1 MMFGFI
7 FVELPID
14 LWNLIRLYEISDFV
28 NNTYIYIF
36 QFFHKEI
43 GSFFFYP
50 VAQSII
56 DIPTKVG
63 FKGEVSAE

>member
-43 GSFFFYP
+43 GSFF
-50 VAQSII
+50 SIQWLN
-56 DIPTKVG
+56 P
-63 FKGEVSAE
+63 